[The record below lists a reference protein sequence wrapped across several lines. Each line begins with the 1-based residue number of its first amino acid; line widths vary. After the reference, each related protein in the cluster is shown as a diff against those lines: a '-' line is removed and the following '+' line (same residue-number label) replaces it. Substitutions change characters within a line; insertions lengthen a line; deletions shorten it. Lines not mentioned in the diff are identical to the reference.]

1 MLCCVAVNC
10 SNRSEKGWK
19 LFRFP
24 VSDRRVKWVQ
34 NIRRGNNWTPTE
46 ASRLC
51 EKHFENSQFERHRS
65 DGLRKL
71 KPNAIPTLF
80 DVPNPPPMIDPS
92 PRKSLYKNPEKNA
105 AFANS
110 EAARLAKPEQEVNFE
125 N

>member
-1 MLCCVAVNC
+1 MPCCVAVNC

-19 LFRFP
+19 LVRFP

-34 NIRRGNNWTPTE
+34 NIRCGNNWTPTE
-46 ASRLC
+46 ASRLY

-92 PRKSLYKNPEKNA
+92 PRKSLYKNPEKKSC
-105 AFANS
+105 FRQFGNS
-110 EAARLAKPEQEVNFE
+110 EACQT
-125 N
+125 